1 VTIPPGGG
9 TGRAT
14 GAPIRIEPLSAAH
27 DRTTFACGSDALD
40 RYLRTQAS
48 QDVEKRVA
56 AAFVL
61 TEPPSREVL
70 GFYTLAAA
78 SVLLRDLPSAIGRR
92 LPKYPQ
98 VPATL
103 LGRLAVDQ
111 RVRGRGHGEL
121 LLLDALARSL
131 AASATIGAAA
141 VIVDAK
147 DDAARRF
154 YERYG
159 FVALPGHPRRLY
171 LPMRTVAALGLDV
184 RM

>member
-1 VTIPPGGG
+1 MT
-9 TGRAT
+9 TSKGR
-14 GAPIRIEPLSAAH
+14 GARRAIEIPIRIEPLAASH
-27 DRTTFACGSDALD
+27 DRTAFACGIDVLD

-61 TEPPSREVL
+61 TEPPARVVL

-78 SVLLRDLPSAIGRR
+78 SILLRELPATLARR

-103 LGRLAVDQ
+103 LGRLAIDQ
-111 RVRGRGHGEL
+111 RVRGRGYGEL
-121 LLLDALARSL
+121 LLLDALARSFT
-131 AASATIGAAA
+131 ASTTIGAAA

-147 DDAARRF
+147 DDAAHRF
-154 YERYG
+154 YTRYG
-159 FVALPGHPRRLY
+159 FDALPGHPRRLY
-171 LPMRTVAALGLDV
+171 LPMRTIAALGLDSPA
-184 RM
+184 

>member
-1 VTIPPGGG
+1 M
-9 TGRAT
+9 
-14 GAPIRIEPLSAAH
+14 
-27 DRTTFACGSDALD
+27 LD
-40 RYLRTQAS
+40 QYLRVQAR
-48 QDVEKRVA
+48 QDVAKRVA

-61 TEPPSREVL
+61 IEPPAQSVL

-78 SVLLRDLPSAIGRR
+78 SLLLRDLPPAVAKR
-92 LPKYPQ
+92 LPKYPH

-111 RVRGRGHGEL
+111 RARGRRYGEL

-154 YERYG
+154 YVRYG
-159 FVALPGHPRRLY
+159 FESLPDQPQRLF
-171 LPMRTVAALGLDV
+171 LPLQTVAALG
-184 RM
+184 MA

>member
-1 VTIPPGGG
+1 VTDSPRKV
-9 TGRAT
+9 GRQRPA
-14 GAPIRIEPLSAAH
+14 RVLIEPLAAAH
-27 DRTTFACGSDALD
+27 DRAAFACGVDALD
-40 RYLRTQAS
+40 HYLRTQAG
-48 QDVEKRVA
+48 QDVAKRVA

-61 TEPPSREVL
+61 TEPPSSAVL
-70 GFYTLAAA
+70 GFYTLAAT
-78 SVLLRDLPSAIGRR
+78 SLLLRDLPAATAKR
-92 LPKYPQ
+92 LPKYPH

-111 RVRGRGHGEL
+111 RARGRGYGEL

-141 VIVDAK
+141 VLVDAK

-159 FVALPGHPRRLY
+159 FERLPDQPRRLF
-171 LPMRTVAALGLDV
+171 LPMRTVAALGLGPA
-184 RM
+184 

>member
-1 VTIPPGGG
+1 VTDPPPRSA
-9 TGRAT
+9 GRERSAHVLV
-14 GAPIRIEPLSAAH
+14 EPLAAAH
-27 DRTTFACGSDALD
+27 DRAAFRCGVEALD
-40 RYLRTQAS
+40 RYLRAQAT
-48 QDVEKRVA
+48 QDVAKRVA

-61 TEPPSREVL
+61 TEPPAPPVL

-78 SVLLRDLPSAIGRR
+78 SVLLRDLPTATAKR
-92 LPKYPQ
+92 LPKYPY

-111 RVRGRGHGEL
+111 RTRGRGYGEL

-141 VIVDAK
+141 VLVDAK

-159 FVALPGHPRRLY
+159 FERLSEQPQRLF
-171 LPMRTVAALGLDV
+171 LPMRTVAALGLGPS
-184 RM
+184 